1 MRATR
6 CCVPGPSGVWVARQ
20 NSRDP
25 RLHAGVVRTARER
38 REGGAQ
44 VDRRVERHEPAHER
58 SPTVAVND
66 AVNRA
71 PGRTVGWSPVT
82 SAFVGAVIGSTQQNA
97 CGSGAYTWTNG

>member
-1 MRATR
+1 M
-6 CCVPGPSGVWVARQ
+6 PGPVGRVGRAPELAR
-20 NSRDP
+20 P
-25 RLHAGVVRTARER
+25 ALHARVVRTACER

-44 VDRRVERHEPAHER
+44 IDRRVERHEAR
-58 SPTVAVND
+58 RTSRAVPTVAVND

-82 SAFVGAVIGSTQQNA
+82 SAFVGAVIGSMQQKA